1 MSDLCIRTSAPASLF
16 HFHPPYPLFI
26 PFKQLPRPKSRTSQ
40 ICNLLYKNHMGWL
53 DFFFYFFPLNPDF
66 YHVSNAC
73 LLKYVPVNF
82 WTRGTKS
89 WPGCPWTV
97 CCGMQCRG
105 TRGIQWSLYQQQDVI
120 YWCFSKGCSGSIK
133 VFIQHSGSAVSSERV
148 PAFLSIINVL

>member
-1 MSDLCIRTSAPASLF
+1 MSDLCIRPFAPTSLF
-16 HFHPPYPLFI
+16 HIHPPFPFLFPLNNF
-26 PFKQLPRPKSRTSQ
+26 PDRRAELPKSVICCTRTTWVGL
-40 ICNLLYKNHMGWL
+40 I
-53 DFFFYFFPLNPDF
+53 FFFSLNPDF

-73 LLKYVPVNF
+73 LLKYVPMNF

-105 TRGIQWSLYQQQDVI
+105 TRGIQWSLYQEQDVI

-133 VFIQHSGSAVSSERV
+133 FFIQHSGSAVSSERV